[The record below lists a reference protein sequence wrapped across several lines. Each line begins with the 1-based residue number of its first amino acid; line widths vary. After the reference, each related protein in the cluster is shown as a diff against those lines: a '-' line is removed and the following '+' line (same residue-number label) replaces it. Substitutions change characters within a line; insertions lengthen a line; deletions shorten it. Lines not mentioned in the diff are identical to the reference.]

1 MSIVLDYPYEN
12 ALCLFITREIN
23 PEFYKRITSQRG
35 HPYYDFLTSGIT
47 KKAINASL
55 NLAILYDKIHVH
67 PIDLPIY
74 ETSDIVAPSEYRD
87 SDLSKLVYSANQL
100 DALDPA
106 YQKQL
111 NLFKRQR
118 AREIITKRINW
129 HLLDSQIY
137 NAPIAASNTL
147 MGLYKYKLSRAAH
160 PEKPLPLKEIT
171 KVYETL
177 DSITGLSFK
186 INDIETL
193 REIRNDTD
201 VRKFRNQILKYV
213 ALLKSNPEKLPDIR
227 LEMEATKRRIE
238 KVERFE
244 KFTSWSTY
252 VSVPVSVIG
261 ALLAGYSLA
270 PIGGLAA
277 AIGVSGRLARK
288 IKTWKYS
295 WMLFKRKFR

>member
-23 PEFYKRITSQRG
+23 PEFYKRITSQTN

-47 KKAINASL
+47 KEDINASL
-55 NLAILYDKIHVH
+55 NLAILYTKIHVH

-74 ETSDIVAPSEYRD
+74 EMSDIVTTSEYRD
-87 SDLSKLVYSANQL
+87 GDLSKLVRRANQL
-100 DALDPA
+100 DTSDPA

-111 NLFKRQR
+111 NRFKRKR

-160 PEKPLPLKEIT
+160 LEKPVPLKEIT
-171 KVYETL
+171 QVYETL

-186 INDIETL
+186 INDLETL

-201 VRKFRNQILKYV
+201 VRKFRSQILKYV
-213 ALLKSNPEKLPDIR
+213 DLLRSSPEKLPEIR
-227 LEMEATKRRIE
+227 LEMEETKRRIE
-238 KVERFE
+238 QIERFE

-252 VSVPVSVIG
+252 VSIPISVIG

-270 PIGGLAA
+270 PIGALAT
-277 AIGVSGRLARK
+277 AIGASGRLARK

-295 WMLFKRKFR
+295 WMLFKRRFH